1 MLTLKTPIGSRSRN
15 DAIDQAQKALV
26 DIGEP
31 AVEALIA
38 AMEEDLEDYPMRY
51 VIAPLGEIG
60 DPRAVEALLKAVGD
74 PSAAVRSAAV
84 EALGEIRDPRVFEP
98 VVNALGDSDKS
109 VRFYA
114 AMGLGQIGDA
124 RAGDALVTALKDPD
138 ESVRS
143 WAADSLGVLKDRK
156 AVKALIGVS
165 VEDQAEKVRTAAL
178 KALSEIDPEWAQ
190 DELAQQQAVSV
201 ELEGTALYE
210 LLHSGEIYSIAL
222 AGTQAKLDYR
232 RGSFGERDG
241 WFLVAPTGLPGLPER
256 RIAIDPDQDPDRVV
270 HQWLEEIPQRQVGL
284 KPEGKIF
291 PLIQSRPDVSYDN
304 PIVIGNL
311 AYLVED
317 TGGKAWHL
325 RIGVSRD
332 AEQDLVVPASALL
345 SSEAVDSWVLDTIAA
360 VGLSLPR

>member
-1 MLTLKTPIGSRSRN
+1 M
-15 DAIDQAQKALV
+15 
-26 DIGEP
+26 
-31 AVEALIA
+31 VE
-38 AMEEDLEDYPMRY
+38 
-51 VIAPLGEIG
+51 
-60 DPRAVEALLKAVGD
+60 D
-74 PSAAVRSAAV
+74 PSHTVRSAAV
-84 EALGEIRDPRVFEP
+84 KALGKIRDPRVFEP

-124 RAGDALVTALKDPD
+124 RAVDALVTALKDPD
-138 ESVRS
+138 ETVRS

-165 VEDQAEKVRTAAL
+165 VEDQAETVRTAAL
-178 KALSEIDPEWAQ
+178 EALSEIDPEWAQ
-190 DELAQQQAVSV
+190 DESAQQQAVSV
-201 ELEGTALYE
+201 ELEGTALHE

-232 RGSFGERDG
+232 SGHTGERDG
-241 WFLVAPTGLPGLPER
+241 WFLVAPTGLAGRPER
-256 RIAIDPDQDPDRVV
+256 RIPIDPDEDPDRVV

-291 PLIQSRPDVSYDN
+291 PLIQCRPDVSYDN

-311 AYLVED
+311 AYLVD
-317 TGGKAWHL
+317 TGDKAWHL

-360 VGLSLPR
+360 VGLNLPR